1 MSFSHFLRS
10 HQIYYAGVSKKSGM
24 NELIAIINATDKD
37 FGANSTIE
45 LLITASY
52 LFKYGATRST
62 GSLANS
68 PFGEYIHPL
77 IRSFSSRSYCS
88 AFLILSPLF
97 RGFSLCNF
105 LCMLIFY
112 HPTAISQ
119 DGRLTTNA
127 FMAEY
132 NQDRF
137 ELEIQAKET
146 QPPERT
152 TTAKV
157 YVSFLYVCYF
167 QAFLQLRVVQ
177 HRRMSFDE
185 FY

>member
-1 MSFSHFLRS
+1 
-10 HQIYYAGVSKKSGM
+10 M

-52 LFKYGATRST
+52 LFKFGATRST

-68 PFGEYIHPL
+68 PFGSY
-77 IRSFSSRSYCS
+77 FSSFTNTHS
-88 AFLILSPLF
+88 ASSIVLPFNPASLF
-97 RGFSLCNF
+97 YEFSLCTLYVDANF
-105 LCMLIFY
+105 CALFY
-112 HPTAISQ
+112 ALTAISQ

-146 QPPERT
+146 QPPERAT
-152 TTAKV
+152 TTKV
-157 YVSFLYVCYF
+157 YVS
-167 QAFLQLRVVQ
+167 
-177 HRRMSFDE
+177 
-185 FY
+185 

>member
-1 MSFSHFLRS
+1 MSSLLSLAFRY

-52 LFKYGATRST
+52 LYKYGAIRST

-68 PFGEYIHPL
+68 PFGSYSLFGFL
-77 IRSFSSRSYCS
+77 IRSSFVLRISFIRCWFLFFVFFFCNS
-88 AFLILSPLF
+88 A
-97 RGFSLCNF
+97 
-105 LCMLIFY
+105 
-112 HPTAISQ
+112 AISQ

-146 QPPERT
+146 QPPERVT
-152 TTAKV
+152 IAKV
-157 YVSFLYVCYF
+157 YVS
-167 QAFLQLRVVQ
+167 
-177 HRRMSFDE
+177 
-185 FY
+185 